1 MAATT
6 KGSARTAARFGRT
19 GTSSS
24 AGRFARQGAGTSSR
38 RFARPGTSASRP
50 RRTSQRTSA
59 PWARSSGQTPSSPW
73 ARTRSRRAS
82 SFASVSRRKSKT
94 KGLAGT
100 FAGMLPTGAAAKATP
115 NSKKGKAGGLLVLAA
130 AAGVALRNRDKL
142 TAMVGRDRGSEPREE
157 PVAGP
162 VHDAGPTVPRPGDT
176 PSSVARPESGA
187 PTVQPRDL

>member
-24 AGRFARQGAGTSSR
+24 AGRFARQGAGTSSG

-59 PWARSSGQTPSSPW
+59 PWARSSGQTPSSPR
-73 ARTRSRRAS
+73 ARTRSRRPS
-82 SFASVSRRKSKT
+82 PFARMSGRKPKP

-100 FAGMLPTGAAAKATP
+100 IAGMLPTGAAAKSTP
-115 NSKKGKAGGLLVLAA
+115 SSKKGKAGGLLALAA